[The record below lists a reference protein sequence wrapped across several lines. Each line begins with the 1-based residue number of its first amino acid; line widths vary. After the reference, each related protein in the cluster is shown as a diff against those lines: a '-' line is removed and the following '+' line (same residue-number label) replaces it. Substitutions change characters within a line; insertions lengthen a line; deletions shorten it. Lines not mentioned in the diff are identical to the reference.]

1 MFITPEESV
10 NITAALSPGDMS
22 GEPCDWWIGAFSPLG
37 NYWVKGSV
45 ENNLVEFAPKF
56 AVDLTTPQAWLSKTA
71 GIASYFEA
79 NFTKIRCE

>member
-1 MFITPEESV
+1 MRF
-10 NITAALSPGDMS
+10 
-22 GEPCDWWIGAFSPLG
+22 PCFLFDIKGPL
-37 NYWVKGSV
+37 K
-45 ENNLVEFAPKF
+45 NNLVEFAPEF

>member
-1 MFITPEESV
+1 MITLAIIPF
-10 NITAALSPGDMS
+10 MRF
-22 GEPCDWWIGAFSPLG
+22 PCFLFDIKGPL
-37 NYWVKGSV
+37 K
-45 ENNLVEFAPKF
+45 NNLVEFAPEF